1 MLSVLLIN
9 KNKIKTHAWRL
20 VSSMSLTEEKKDSC
34 LQVYEYKVLNILNIK
49 NKR

>member
-20 VSSMSLTEEKKDSC
+20 VSSMSLTEEKKGLLLAS
-34 LQVYEYKVLNILNIK
+34 LRV
-49 NKR
+49 